1 MGDRSRGFEDSRR
14 VVGSLPGVHTDGPAG
29 SNIPDDFTIPAC
41 TLTDVDR
48 ALFELFDKKLGFQVT
63 VKGGKSIRVPVV
75 FAGGE
80 RVFLV
85 KRNRPVRDR
94 NGTLILPVISI
105 RRTSIEQSQLGVI
118 PGRGMGVDTGDII
131 IKRKLDSSDP
141 AYQNLINKNRL
152 RNQDN
157 VASDANEAQSQSPEG
172 SLPGRV
178 NSRRARGTSLNASTG
193 ELLRDDLGDNIFEI
207 ITVDFPHFYTAF
219 YEITFWTQYT
229 QHMNQMIS
237 RFMTQYD
244 AQGNDFRIDTPKGY
258 WFVAYTQDDWNSGD
272 NFQEYTDQERMVRY
286 TFNMRVPAYLIA
298 PDGPGEESVLRRY
311 LSAPRV
317 SFGLCEGDIA
327 NVQLESPV
335 GSGDESKFILGD
347 VNILDRQG
355 NHVLNDR
362 QRVDLVRNVV
372 RNPFTGKNEV
382 QFLRVLDRDQR
393 RGETVVSAR
402 NVVDLGD
409 INL

>member
-1 MGDRSRGFEDSRR
+1 M
-14 VVGSLPGVHTDGPAG
+14 GSLPGVHTDSSPGN
-29 SNIPDDFTIPAC
+29 NIPDDFNIPAC

-48 ALFELFDKKLGFQVT
+48 ALFELFDKKLGFQVS
-63 VKGGKSIRVPVV
+63 VKGGTSLRVPVV

-105 RRTSIEQSQLGVI
+105 RRTGIEQSKPGVI

-131 IKRKLDSSDP
+131 IKRKIDRSDP
-141 AYQNLINKNRL
+141 AYQNLVNKNRL
-152 RNQDN
+152 RNQNN
-157 VASDANEAQSQSPEG
+157 VSSGMNEAQTDSPEG

-178 NSRRARGTSLNASTG
+178 SSRRPRGTSLNAVTG

-207 ITVDFPHFYTAF
+207 LTIDFPHFYTAS

-229 QHMNQMIS
+229 QHMNQMIN

-244 AQGNDFRIDTPKGY
+244 AQGNNFRIDTPKGY
-258 WFVAYTQDDWNSGD
+258 WFVAYTMDDWTSGD
-272 NFQEYTDQERMVRY
+272 NFQEYTEQERMVRY
-286 TFNMRVPAYLIA
+286 TFSMRVPAYLIA
-298 PDGPGEESVLRRY
+298 PDGPGEESVIRRY
-311 LSAPRV
+311 LSAPNV
-317 SFGLCEGDIA
+317 SFGLCDGDIA
-327 NVQLESPV
+327 NIQLESPA
-335 GSGDESKFILGD
+335 GSGDETKFILGD

-355 NHVLNDR
+355 NRVLSDR
-362 QRVDLVRNVV
+362 KRTDLVRSVV

-382 QFLRVLDRDQR
+382 QFLRVTDRNQR
-393 RGETVVSAR
+393 RGETVISAR